1 LAVPI
6 VVVKFILWQ
15 QQYND
20 GNRELSFQRSEGCL
34 SIRPPW
40 ARGQVRMRSS
50 FYACVLPV
58 RPVRAFKA
66 VLLEDRLKSFYGC
79 SYRLNRFLFFV
90 HTAKK
95 KSTLIL
101 VKRIRAGGG

>member
-1 LAVPI
+1 
-6 VVVKFILWQ
+6 
-15 QQYND
+15 
-20 GNRELSFQRSEGCL
+20 
-34 SIRPPW
+34 
-40 ARGQVRMRSS
+40 MRSS

-95 KSTLIL
+95 KSTNAREKNTGREWLAQ
-101 VKRIRAGGG
+101 VGKMRG